1 MQIILPMKEIFV
13 RGKKWMIA
21 PLLLLLATAGVC
33 FMKAGFRVE
42 HKQAGNV
49 YYIHADT
56 PLQAV
61 NALRLQAGDSV
72 LFQRGGKW
80 KGTIAIRQSGLAGR
94 PIYIG
99 AYGTGSKPI
108 LTTRTDFPDWKNP
121 SRWRKIAPAT
131 WAYTYR
137 SPTNKS
143 YRIWLDGTEYQRAK
157 DSNAISATRRF
168 SYLSDFMILYVY
180 SPSNPATSYK
190 AIDYPSDETGTI
202 NLFGVNHLVLENLDV
217 QGSSGGSIDLSVVND
232 IVIRH
237 CSIGFDAGH
246 CGIRGFTRADNVT
259 ITGCEINSGDTVQD
273 YFLYQNG
280 IQDGIALYTGCHNWL
295 IDGNYIHDWG
305 HSDIE
310 LSDISDQ
317 ANDTVPPPAALLNG
331 HTVSNIDIRRNL
343 CKAAN
348 VDYCRGLGLDSRRW
362 HRTENIVVHYNW
374 FDSLPVR
381 NQVECNG
388 AEFSYN
394 VVSNIRNSP
403 LPELWYGVGQGIMIT
418 PYGYTG
424 AQDMKIVGN
433 TIVNCDEAGIA
444 IGSADDPHYS
454 LVKNNLI
461 ANNILAGNGRVGT
474 NAMKY
479 VQLAIEP
486 TKGKNVGGNIYRN
499 NLLFSANS
507 ENVFHDIRVDGKAA
521 YMPVERLNAYNKSNY
536 GDVAEGNRFGD
547 PLFESPVD
555 FRLRLSSPAIGTGF
569 PFGKMYNKALAPPS
583 SWPNGVRVGL
593 QAAKWNIGAY
603 VLSGNSEP

>member
-1 MQIILPMKEIFV
+1 MQKKIV
-13 RGKKWMIA
+13 RGKK
-21 PLLLLLATAGVC
+21 LLLALALLTLALAGIC

-80 KGTIAIRQSGLAGR
+80 KGAVTIRQSGLAGR
-94 PIYIG
+94 PIYVG
-99 AYGTGSKPI
+99 AYGTGSKPVI
-108 LTTRTDFPDWKNP
+108 TTRTAFPDWKNP
-121 SRWRKIAPAT
+121 SRWRKIAPTT

-143 YRIWLDGTEYQRAK
+143 YRVWLDGIEYQRAK
-157 DSNAISATRRF
+157 DSNAISSTRRF

-180 SPSNPATSYK
+180 APSNPATYYK
-190 AIDYPSDETGTI
+190 AIDYPSDETGTL
-202 NLFGVNHLVLENLDV
+202 NLFGVSHLVLENLDI
-217 QGSSGGSIDLSVVND
+217 QGSSGGSIDLSVVDD
-232 IVIRH
+232 IVIRN
-237 CSIGFDAGH
+237 CSIGLDAGH

-259 ITGCEINSGDTVQD
+259 ISNCEISSGDKVQD

-280 IQDGIALYTGCHNWL
+280 IQDGIAMYTGCHNWL

-317 ANDTVPPPAALLNG
+317 ANDTVPPVAALLNG
-331 HTVSNIDIRRNL
+331 RTVSNIDIRRNL

-394 VVSNIRNSP
+394 LVSNIRNSP

-433 TIVNCDEAGIA
+433 TIVNCDEAGITLS
-444 IGSADDPHYS
+444 SADDPHYGQ
-454 LVKNNLI
+454 VRGNLI
-461 ANNILAGNGRVGT
+461 ANNILANNGRVGT

-486 TKGKNVGGNIYRN
+486 TKGKNIGGNIYRN
-499 NLLFSANS
+499 NLLYSANS
-507 ENVFHDIRVDGKAA
+507 EAVFHDIRVEGKSA
-521 YMPVERLNAYNKSNY
+521 YMTVDRLNAYGRSIY
-536 GDVAEGNRFGD
+536 GDVADGNRFGD
-547 PLFESPVD
+547 PMFESPVD

-569 PFGKMYNKALAPPS
+569 SFGKLYNKALAPPS

-593 QAAKWNIGAY
+593 QAAKWNIGAF
-603 VLSGNSEP
+603 VLHAGSEPL